1 MNLIIIILAILLG
14 YVYCYFIFP
23 TNISI
28 IQSSLEDF
36 DFHLLLKRQPLM
48 IEDKIKDIIVVL
60 NSWFSSNIIQDIY
73 FDEKRLWNLNSHKY
87 LYCYALSD
95 AEILLY
101 PPGNKVVN
109 DTPDNREPVIGIP
122 LKAKQSIIIPFR
134 WYYNIKNNQ
143 SIKLYGIHD
152 YVTYTIDMVI

>member
-95 AEILLY
+95 VEILLY